1 MTRSALSR
9 RSFLRGSI
17 GGIAVSL
24 ALPPLEAMF
33 DSRGAYADGSGDEPV
48 FGLFFW
54 ANGLPWNAKHG
65 EISAGY
71 ADVWTPD
78 KIGPDYTP
86 SQLLKPLE
94 RHKVNVV
101 TGLEPKTAVPP
112 SPPGQEDGHMRGFMV
127 GLTGDRPRPQGFDH
141 PTHTLTAL
149 RPTLDQLVA
158 RDKNFYKT
166 PPRFRSL
173 QLGVSP
179 ARFHEYGHWN
189 AISYNGPDSVNPPI
203 MNPGEL
209 FDKLFAVPGDTADL
223 ERRARVFD
231 AVLDDSKQLKG
242 RLGTADRARLD
253 AHLEHLFEIQRR
265 LKSTSAACVVP
276 PRPTPET
283 DLHKKTTEMADLLAV
298 ALTCG
303 MTRVFSF
310 MLTSPASTHVY
321 SNLGVSDD
329 HHTTCHNGLW
339 ESVRKVTLYQME
351 AFGRLLDSL
360 VSTRLPNGKSVF
372 DMSCIFG
379 TSEYGEGWKH
389 SNKETPVIIAGR
401 AAGRLKLNVHVRE
414 PEGNLA
420 KAQLTVLQALGLPYT
435 SFGFNGAETSTP
447 LADVMV

>member
-1 MTRSALSR
+1 VTRFALSR
-9 RSFLRGSI
+9 RSFLRGSLA
-17 GGIAVSL
+17 GAAVSL
-24 ALPPLEAMF
+24 ALPPLEAML
-33 DSRGAYADGSGDEPV
+33 DGNGAYADGSMDEPV

-54 ANGLPWNAKHG
+54 ANGVPWNAKHG
-65 EISAGY
+65 EISAGFP
-71 ADVWTPD
+71 DVWTPD

-86 SQLLKPLE
+86 SEMLKPLE
-94 RHKVNVV
+94 RHKVIVV

-112 SPPGQEDGHMRGFMV
+112 TPPGQEDGHMRGFMV
-127 GLTGDRPRPQGFDH
+127 AMTGDRPRSQGFDH

-149 RPTLDQLVA
+149 RPTLDQVVA

-173 QLGVSP
+173 QVGVSP

-209 FDKLFAVPGDTADL
+209 FDKLFGVPGDSADL

-242 RLGTADRARLD
+242 RLSANDRARLD

-265 LKSTSAACVVP
+265 LRSTSAACMTP
-276 PRPTPET
+276 DRPTPET

-303 MTRVFSF
+303 LTRVFSF
-310 MLTSPASTHVY
+310 MLTSPASTHHF
-321 SNLGVSDD
+321 SNLGVADD
-329 HHTTCHNGLW
+329 HHTTCHNGVW
-339 ESVRKVTLYQME
+339 EAVRSVTRYQME
-351 AFGRLLDSL
+351 AFSRVLDSL
-360 VSTRLPNGKSVF
+360 LSTRLPTGRSVF
-372 DMSCIFG
+372 DNACILG

-389 SNKETPVIIAGR
+389 STKELPVILAGR
-401 AAGRLKLNVHVRE
+401 ACGRLKLNVHARE
-414 PEGNLA
+414 PDGNLA
-420 KAQLTVLQALGLPYT
+420 RAQLTVLQALGLPYT
-435 SFGFNGAETSTP
+435 SFGFSGAETSMP
-447 LADVMV
+447 LSEVMT

>member
-9 RSFLRGSI
+9 RSFLRGSV
-17 GGIAVSL
+17 GGLAVSL

-33 DSRGAYADGSGDEPV
+33 DSRGAYADGSMDEPI

-54 ANGLPWNAKHG
+54 ANGVPWNGKHG

-71 ADVWTPD
+71 ADVWTPE

-86 SQLLKPLE
+86 SEMLKPLE
-94 RHKVNVV
+94 RHKVIVA
-101 TGLEPKTAVPP
+101 TGLEPKTDVPP
-112 SPPGQEDGHMRGFMV
+112 SPPGQDDGHMRGFMV

-158 RDKNFYKT
+158 RHQNFYKT

-173 QLGVSP
+173 QLGVST

-209 FDKLFAVPGDTADL
+209 FDMLFSVPGDTGDL

-231 AVLDDSKQLKG
+231 AIADDTKQLKG
-242 RLGTADRARLD
+242 RLGTGDRARLD
-253 AHLEHLFEIQRR
+253 SHLEHLYEIQRR
-265 LKSTSAACVVP
+265 LKSTSAACAVP
-276 PRPTPET
+276 SRPMPQT
-283 DLHKKTTEMADLLAV
+283 DLQNKTTEMAKLLAV
-298 ALTCG
+298 ALSCG

-339 ESVRKVTLYQME
+339 ESVRKVTRYQME
-351 AFGRLLDSL
+351 AFGRLLDELSN
-360 VSTRLPNGKSVF
+360 TRLPTGKSLF
-372 DMSCIFG
+372 DNACIFG

-389 SNKETPVIIAGR
+389 SNRETPVLIAGL
-401 AAGRLKLNVHVRE
+401 AAGRLKPGVHVRE

-435 SFGFNGAETSTP
+435 NFGFNGAETSTT
-447 LADVMV
+447 LSGVMK